1 MFLYSRYLKD
11 SKTNHVQ
18 AAGGASGKNPPPVN
32 AGDIEL
38 QVQSLIRKDLLEDPL
53 QDSSLENPTDRGLR
67 WATQSMGSQRVKRD

>member
-1 MFLYSRYLKD
+1 MISLLVSKYFLDKLIILYSRYLKD

-53 QDSSLENPTDRGLR
+53 QDSIQASS
-67 WATQSMGSQRVKRD
+67 A

>member
-18 AAGGASGKNPPPVN
+18 AAGGASGKNPPAN

-53 QDSSLENPTDRGLR
+53 QDSSLENPTDRGVW
-67 WATQSMGSQRVKRD
+67 WATVHGVTKSQT